1 MSGVH
6 GRVLHMTEQMKRK
19 DGRELVTEFPV
30 TAMDE
35 IEYIGHVKIP
45 ADAIVCGRRRE
56 PQDDWMNDDIDPF
69 PEDFGIR

>member
-1 MSGVH
+1 MSV
-6 GRVLHMTEQMKRK
+6 GRGMVLHMTEQMKRK

-45 ADAIVCGRRRE
+45 DGAIGCGLRRAPE
-56 PQDDWMNDDIDPF
+56 TDWMDSGIDQIHD
-69 PEDFGIR
+69 DFGA